1 MKLLELHI
9 DGFGKFQNRTF
20 TFQDG
25 LNIIYGE
32 NEAGKSTLHAF
43 LRGVLFGIDKQRGR
57 ASKNDLYTKYEPWGG
72 GAYQGYVRLESGGS
86 IYRLERVFQ
95 KENKSFQIIDET
107 NGCRLD
113 PDSGRPS
120 EILCGLTETSF
131 LNTISVG
138 QLKVGTDTTMAEE
151 LKDHITNLNTSGSI
165 AISTSKAIDYL
176 KKKKRALEASVDQEA
191 QKAWPA
197 LQAEKQ
203 ELEAQLASHAQQDR
217 LNDLRNRRDELKQGM
232 EAAQAKR
239 KEMVDASLSLQKQL
253 ADYNLSSSAGISTLM
268 NSVQTAYEDFLDN
281 KQTACSR
288 ASGPLSF
295 LGFAG
300 CVGFLV
306 LSKLFERQQQILL
319 SGIFI
324 AAAILSFIIG
334 NILFKRKRQA
344 MRAMDAAGKKISEII
359 APFSEDSE
367 PTEEN
372 INQFYKTIDA
382 LQTHGQEASQLAASA
397 EQLLAET
404 EAMQSGVNQL
414 STEIEAMQHLQWE
427 NERRLEQLSDCTT
440 RLDGLK
446 TALAANKRK
455 QEEIEAVN
463 LAIATIN
470 RLAAEI
476 RNSFGVYLN
485 TSASL
490 YINEITKG
498 AYQSIS
504 VDTGL
509 NVFLNTPSRL
519 IPVEQVSAGTADQ
532 VYLALRLAIAK
543 FLWPE
548 TVMPLLFDDS
558 FALYDD
564 KRLNSTLSWL
574 KKAYNGQILLFTCH
588 TREMEQLKG
597 ANLIRLG

>member
-138 QLKVGTDTTMAEE
+138 QLKAGTDTTMAEE

-344 MRAMDAAGKKISEII
+344 MRAMDAACKKISEII